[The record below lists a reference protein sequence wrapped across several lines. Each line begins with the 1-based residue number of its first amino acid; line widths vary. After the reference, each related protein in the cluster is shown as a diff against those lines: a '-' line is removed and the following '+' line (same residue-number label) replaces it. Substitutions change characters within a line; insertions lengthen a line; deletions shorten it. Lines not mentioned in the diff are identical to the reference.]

1 MAQNTSEDKEIADL
15 DSHETTKPSEC
26 LGANYDFLKPYFYRR
41 DQLLK
46 PSTIADGY
54 ASIRFLSKLGKI
66 YEEALET
73 ALALNDTRSENERE
87 ENYGKIEAILVGE
100 VQKYFQTYPKVL
112 PKCERIECWAARLGL
127 VNIVV
132 GLVRARGA
140 DDPESPTQVSKG
152 LLALA
157 IAAENNNFTMVDAL
171 KDIAVSDKLFKSSE
185 PHLLSPNTEVNLF
198 YSKCATP
205 VYKLYPHHE
214 VWLCPIEAAARLG
227 RVEMVKKLINMREAK
242 MKAEVEAEVEAEAK
256 REAKMGAKM
265 EARSRQE
272 MKRKE
277 LLEAMMRN
285 ERPKYRRAFDWA
297 VKMGH
302 DNVVELLINS
312 NYIVDLNEPCTV
324 HGLLD
329 NADVKSYGSS
339 QTPLALAVLSAHI
352 EVVKCLCEATKG
364 GLRTD
369 VQTEKG
375 KTAIEMAFKETR
387 YGSRV
392 TRVSNNPC
400 TQWHARDEIWKQIME
415 RADSRRELKRLTE
428 ERKVHVDAI
437 NAILVGTALIAT
449 ATFAGWLSPPLG
461 YSSPPGMDGPFASV
475 EGHPIMEKFWVFNS
489 LSFFFS
495 IATFMVGANVALPP
509 KKHDYIGDVVQSL
522 RWKLQ
527 LAYCLV
533 SAAVF
538 FVIGAFASA
547 GFAVLPPIPKYTVN
561 MALTVGIGVTV
572 VAVVVFTTFFG
583 HMFTKSG
590 WQQLKHKLVYK
601 VWLATTQTQKEDVTS
616 LQSLVDNSSN
626 TQ

>member
-15 DSHETTKPSEC
+15 DSHETTKPSESV
-26 LGANYDFLKPYFYRR
+26 GAIDDFLKQYFSRR

-46 PSTIADGY
+46 PSTTADGY
-54 ASIRFLSKLGKI
+54 GSLRFLSKRGKI

-73 ALALNDTRSENERE
+73 ALTLNDTRSENARE
-87 ENYGKIEAILVGE
+87 ENYGKIEGILVGE
-100 VQKYFQTYPKVL
+100 LKKDFQTYPKVL
-112 PKCERIECWAARLGL
+112 PKCGRIECWAARLGL

-140 DDPESPTQVSKG
+140 DDPESPTRMSKG

-171 KDIAVSDKLFKSSE
+171 KDIAVSDELFKSSE
-185 PHLLSPNTEVNLF
+185 PHLFSPNTEL

-205 VYKLYPHHE
+205 VYKLYPRHE

-227 RVEMVKKLINMREAK
+227 RVEMVKKLIDMREAK
-242 MKAEVEAEVEAEAK
+242 MTAEVEAGVETEAK
-256 REAKMGAKM
+256 REAKMEGKM

-272 MKRKE
+272 MKKKE
-277 LLEAMMRN
+277 LFEAMMRD
-285 ERPKYRRAFDWA
+285 ERPKYRRALDWA

-302 DNVVELLINS
+302 DNVVELLIKS
-312 NYIVDLNEPCTV
+312 NYIVDLNEACTV
-324 HGLLD
+324 LGLLD
-329 NADVKSYGSS
+329 NADVESYGSR
-339 QTPLALAVLSAHI
+339 QTPLALAVLSAHFD
-352 EVVKCLCEATKG
+352 VVKCLCEATKG

-375 KTAIEMAFKETR
+375 KTAIEMAFKEIR
-387 YGSRV
+387 HRSRV
-392 TRVSNNPC
+392 TRVSNNPF
-400 TQWHARDEIWKQIME
+400 TQRQARNDIWKQIME

-475 EGHPIMEKFWVFNS
+475 EGHPILEKFWVFNT

-509 KKHDYIGDVVQSL
+509 KEHDYIGDVVQSL

-538 FVIGAFASA
+538 FVIGAFACA

-572 VAVVVFTTFFG
+572 VAVVVLSTSFG
-583 HMFTKSG
+583 HMFTTG
-590 WQQLKHKLVYK
+590 WQQFKRKMKFHCRQQPKHEMESS
-601 VWLATTQTQKEDVTS
+601 ED
-616 LQSLVDNSSN
+616 D
-626 TQ
+626 